1 MLKILLNGD
10 EFNKER
16 EERQPPF
23 SEFTGRQSTS
33 AGTAASVLPV
43 GRKVIHFP
51 VIRRAKSNSDRADS
65 EEESDGEML
74 WSLPSWRPL

>member
-1 MLKILLNGD
+1 MGMNLTRKEKKDNHHFLNLQEGKALL
-10 EFNKER
+10 
-16 EERQPPF
+16 QVLLP
-23 SEFTGRQSTS
+23 
-33 AGTAASVLPV
+33 SVLPV

-51 VIRRAKSNSDRADS
+51 VIRRAKSTSDRADS